1 MTQNRVNSY
10 PISIRNNLGHTVRV
24 TVAVSSSG
32 RNQDEHILITVSPK
46 GTTLRDYYQIC
57 IDKDV
62 ESSKEWEDAGI
73 LIIEPRY
80 KFQIEGKKTE
90 VEGEKQNESS

>member
-10 PISIRNNLGHTVRV
+10 PIAIRNNLSETVRV
-24 TVAVSSSG
+24 TVTVSGSG
-32 RNQDEHILITVSPK
+32 RNQDDQILITVSPK
-46 GTTLRDYYQIC
+46 GTTLRDYYGIC

-62 ESSKEWEDAGI
+62 EPTKEWEDAGI

-90 VEGEKQNESS
+90 VEGEKP